1 MKNTI
6 INFALAGVLG
16 VSPAVFGEG
25 HNHDSFSFTT
35 QSIESLKLNSLL
47 AVDDTQFVFN
57 NALLNED
64 WDNFFALH
72 APALEDKKELILHWA
87 GFTSINPKIILALIE
102 QQSSLLS
109 NSDAD
114 FTNPLSALSDKQ
126 GFDAQIKDVVT
137 NLSQRF
143 YAYKQWQDKQL
154 QESQATATTAKNT
167 STAITN
173 SASANSSTA
182 ATAALVS
189 VFKKRNKLAVDQHDI
204 NHENDDLSGF
214 LATFDRLFPESSV
227 QLQRS
232 SKNTAQSSN
241 QQFVAASFS
250 MDLPWPSGYWY
261 SGGAHSN
268 TGSGYPYSS
277 LDFNNGSGNWGSNT
291 PYVQAA
297 HGGTVTRFSSCN
309 IRVTHAS
316 GYSTNYY
323 HMSNLQYNSGDSVQP
338 GAWLGR
344 YANSYNQALCEGGQS
359 SGPHVHFTLLYNG
372 QQVSLHNQYMS
383 GHRIDVGNSNYD
395 DNCNR
400 FYFERNGYRTC
411 AWQPL
416 YR

>member
-1 MKNTI
+1 MKNNI
-6 INFALAGVLG
+6 INIALASALG
-16 VSPAVFGEG
+16 VSPVVFAEG
-25 HNHDSFSFTT
+25 HKHDDFSFTA
-35 QSIESLKLNSLL
+35 QSIESLKLNALL
-47 AVDDTQFVFN
+47 VVDDTQFVFN
-57 NALLNED
+57 NELLNKD

-87 GFTSINPKIILALIE
+87 GYTSINPKIILALIE
-102 QQSSLLS
+102 QQSGLLS
-109 NSDAD
+109 NPDAD
-114 FTNPLSALSDKQ
+114 FAAPLIGLSDEQ
-126 GFDAQIKDVVT
+126 GFDAQVEDLVT
-137 NLSQRF
+137 KLSQRF
-143 YAYKQWQDKQL
+143 YAYKQWQD
-154 QESQATATTAKNT
+154 SQVTAITSKYT
-167 STAITN
+167 STAISN
-173 SASANSSTA
+173 QASSNSSTA

-189 VFKKRNKLAVDQHDI
+189 VFKKRNKLAVDQDI
-204 NHENDDLSGF
+204 VNHSNDDLTVF
-214 LATFDRLFPESSV
+214 LATFDRLFPESSA
-227 QLQRS
+227 QLQHS
-232 SKNTAQSSN
+232 SKSTVQSAE

-250 MDLPWPSGYWY
+250 MNLPWPSGYWY

-309 IRVTHAS
+309 IRVTHSS

-323 HMSNLQYNSGDSVQP
+323 HMSNLQYNSGDYVQP

-372 QQVSLHNQYMS
+372 QQVSLHNQYIS

>member
-1 MKNTI
+1 MKNSI
-6 INFALAGVLG
+6 INLALAGILG
-16 VSPAVFGEG
+16 VSPVVFAEG
-25 HNHDSFSFTT
+25 HNNDNFSFTA

-47 AVDDTQFVFN
+47 TVDDTQFVFN

-72 APALEDKKELILHWA
+72 APVLEDKKELILHWA

-102 QQSSLLS
+102 QQSGLLS
-109 NSDAD
+109 NPDAD
-114 FTNPLSALSDKQ
+114 ITNPLAGLSDEQ
-126 GFDAQIKDVVT
+126 GFDAQVEDVVT
-137 NLSQRF
+137 KLSQRF
-143 YAYKQWQDKQL
+143 YAYKQWQD
-154 QESQATATTAKNT
+154 SQVTAKVSKYN

-173 SASANSSTA
+173 LPSTHSSTA

-189 VFKKRNKLAVDQHDI
+189 VFKNRDKLAVDQDNVTHT
-204 NHENDDLSGF
+204 NVDLTRF
-214 LATFDRLFPESSV
+214 LATFDSLFPESST

-232 SKNTAQSSN
+232 SKNSAQSSE

-277 LDFNNGSGNWGSNT
+277 LDFNNGSGGWGANT

-309 IRVTHAS
+309 IRVTHSS

-323 HMSNLQYNSGDSVQP
+323 HMSNLQYSSGDYVQP

-344 YANSYNQALCEGGQS
+344 YANSYNQALCDGGQS

-372 QQVSLHNQYMS
+372 QQVSLHNQYIS

-411 AWQPL
+411 AWDRL